1 MSQRDLSNLISI
13 NPNDPQQYQDLLAY
27 YRSKLGEFEK
37 ERFEWLTKLEEIKIQ
52 YEDKHQ
58 QEWELL
64 KRKQEIKELQQTNSR
79 IQLMLFEERQ
89 ARLKLQKENDALKVR
104 ELEDKKKIAEL
115 MAMIEPI
122 EEQVVLQKDLRPEV
136 TTKYTGDT
144 LAVREKQGNVKM
156 HNINQGRSILKT
168 VYMPNEQLNA
178 YQLEN
183 ENLKKQVENA
193 EIMLTQQFA
202 ALREELRAKEVE
214 TNLRIKEDQ
223 QKLDQ
228 LVQKIQKLE
237 KQNVELVKGK
247 TYEYNELQIVMHKNK
262 NFRIRRD
269 KCKRIWEVAKLKNK
283 KLKMELDQIQKK
295 YNIENKTALELLEKK
310 SDEYNKKF
318 RSQIK
323 SKDEQ
328 LSIIKEQYEQVQNI
342 YINKIQQLEEN
353 LSKLIEKYQQL
364 EKRRSLEIE
373 GFKNDIKILT
383 KKVKDCEKSQVDKQN
398 ENKSPEELAK
408 YQEEAQQMKQ
418 QLAKETGII
427 YSSGKK
433 NNANN
438 QQQTIKVK
446 GNQQRGASKTMKQS
460 NKQTKKG
467 FNNQNQTDQKEEDDA
482 SESVPMHELE
492 DLQRQLDE
500 LQYQMDKAKKQ

>member
-1 MSQRDLSNLISI
+1 MSQRDLSNLITI

-64 KRKQEIKELQQTNSR
+64 KRKQEIKELQQTVGEAK
-79 IQLMLFEERQ
+79 LMLFEERQ

-193 EIMLTQQFA
+193 ETMLTQQFA

-237 KQNVELVKGK
+237 KQNVELVKDCYVLK
-247 TYEYNELQIVMHKNK
+247 QKFQNK
-262 NFRIRRD
+262 EKQMQED
-269 KCKRIWEVAKLKNK
+269 LEVSKLKNK
-283 KLKMELDQIQKK
+283 KLKMELDQIQRK
-295 YNIENKTALELLEKK
+295 YNVENKTALELLEKK

-383 KKVKDCEKSQVDKQN
+383 KKVKDCEKSQVEKQN

-433 NNANN
+433 NNSNN
-438 QQQTIKVK
+438 QQQTIKLK

-460 NKQTKKG
+460 NKQTNKG
-467 FNNQNQTDQKEEDDA
+467 FNNQNQIDQKEDDDV

>member
-64 KRKQEIKELQQTNSR
+64 KRKQEIKELQQTVGEAK
-79 IQLMLFEERQ
+79 LMLFEERQ

-122 EEQVVLQKDLRPEV
+122 EEQVVLSKDLRPEV

-193 EIMLTQQFA
+193 ETMLTQQFA

-237 KQNVELVKGK
+237 KQNVELVKDCYVQK
-247 TYEYNELQIVMHKNK
+247 QKFQNK
-262 NFRIRRD
+262 ERQMQED
-269 KCKRIWEVAKLKNK
+269 LEVAKLKNK

-364 EKRRSLEIE
+364 EKRRALEVE

-383 KKVKDCEKSQVDKQN
+383 KKVKDCEKSHVEKQN
-398 ENKSPEELAK
+398 ENKSPEDLAK
-408 YQEEAQQMKQ
+408 YQEEAQQLKQ

-438 QQQTIKVK
+438 NNQQQTLKVK
-446 GNQQRGASKTMKQS
+446 GSQSRGASKTMKQTH
-460 NKQTKKG
+460 KQNKKG
-467 FNNQNQTDQKEEDDA
+467 IQNQNDQREDDDA

-500 LQYQMDKAKKQ
+500 LQYQMDVAKKQ

>member
-1 MSQRDLSNLISI
+1 MSQRDLSNLITI

-64 KRKQEIKELQQTNSR
+64 KRKQEIKELQQTVGEAK
-79 IQLMLFEERQ
+79 LMLFEERQ

-183 ENLKKQVENA
+183 ENLKKLIENA
-193 EIMLTQQFA
+193 ETILTQQFA

-214 TNLRIKEDQ
+214 TKLRIKEDQ

-228 LVQKIQKLE
+228 LVQKVQKLE
-237 KQNVELVKGK
+237 KQNVELVKECYSQK
-247 TYEYNELQIVMHKNK
+247 QKFQNK
-262 NFRIRRD
+262 EKQMQED
-269 KCKRIWEVAKLKNK
+269 LEVSKLKNK

-318 RSQIK
+318 RSQIR

-342 YINKIQQLEEN
+342 YISKIQQLEEN

-383 KKVKDCEKSQVDKQN
+383 KKVKDCEKSQGEKQN
-398 ENKSPEELAK
+398 ENKSPEDLVK
-408 YQEEAQQMKQ
+408 YQEEAQQLKQ
-418 QLAKETGII
+418 QLAKETGVI

-446 GNQQRGASKTMKQS
+446 GSQSRGASKTMKQS
-460 NKQTKKG
+460 NKQNKKG
-467 FNNQNQTDQKEEDDA
+467 MNNQDQTEQKDDDNA

-492 DLQRQLDE
+492 DIQRQLEE

>member
-1 MSQRDLSNLISI
+1 MSQRDLSNVITI

-64 KRKQEIKELQQTNSR
+64 KRKQEIKELQQTVGEAK
-79 IQLMLFEERQ
+79 LMLFEERQ

-183 ENLKKQVENA
+183 DNLKKQLENA
-193 EIMLTQQFA
+193 ETMLTQQFA

-237 KQNVELVKGK
+237 KQNVELVKDCYVLK
-247 TYEYNELQIVMHKNK
+247 QKFQNK
-262 NFRIRRD
+262 EKQMQED
-269 KCKRIWEVAKLKNK
+269 LEVQKLKNK

-295 YNIENKTALELLEKK
+295 YNVENKTALELLEKK

-364 EKRRSLEIE
+364 EKRRSLEVE
-373 GFKNDIKILT
+373 GFKNEIKILT
-383 KKVKDCEKSQVDKQN
+383 KKVKDCEKSHIEKQN
-398 ENKSPEELAK
+398 ENKSPEDLAK
-408 YQEEAQQMKQ
+408 YQEEAQQLKQ

-433 NNANN
+433 NNSNN
-438 QQQTIKVK
+438 QQQTIKIK
-446 GNQQRGASKTMKQS
+446 GNQSRGASKTMKQT
-460 NKQTKKG
+460 NKQSKKG
-467 FNNQNQTDQKEEDDA
+467 INNQDQNDQKDDDDV

-500 LQYQMDKAKKQ
+500 LQYQMDIAKKQ

>member
-1 MSQRDLSNLISI
+1 MSQRDLSNLITI
-13 NPNDPQQYQDLLAY
+13 NLNDPQQYQDLLAY

-64 KRKQEIKELQQTNSR
+64 KRKQEIKELQQTVGEAK
-79 IQLMLFEERQ
+79 LMLFEERQ

-144 LAVREKQGNVKM
+144 MAVREKQGNVKM

-193 EIMLTQQFA
+193 ETILTQQFA

-214 TNLRIKEDQ
+214 NNLRIKEDQ

-228 LVQKIQKLE
+228 LVQKVQKLE
-237 KQNVELVKGK
+237 KQNVELVKDS
-247 TYEYNELQIVMHKNK
+247 YLQKQKFQNK
-262 NFRIRRD
+262 EKQMQED
-269 KCKRIWEVAKLKNK
+269 LEVSKLKNQ

-318 RSQIK
+318 RSQIR

-342 YINKIQQLEEN
+342 YISKIQQLEEN

-383 KKVKDCEKSQVDKQN
+383 KKVKDYEKQSQNGDKQN
-398 ENKSPEELAK
+398 ENKSPEDLAK
-408 YQEEAQQMKQ
+408 YQEEAQQLKQ

-433 NNANN
+433 SNTNN

-446 GNQQRGASKTMKQS
+446 SSQQRGASKTMKQS
-460 NKQTKKG
+460 NKQNKKVE
-467 FNNQNQTDQKEEDDA
+467 NNQNQTDQKEDDNA

-492 DLQRQLDE
+492 DIQRQLEE
-500 LQYQMDKAKKQ
+500 LQYQMDKAKKE

>member
-64 KRKQEIKELQQTNSR
+64 KRKQEIKELQQTVGEAK
-79 IQLMLFEERQ
+79 LMLFEERQ

-122 EEQVVLQKDLRPEV
+122 EEQVVLSKDLRPEV

-193 EIMLTQQFA
+193 ETMLTQQFA

-237 KQNVELVKGK
+237 KQNVELVKDCYAQK
-247 TYEYNELQIVMHKNK
+247 QKFQNK
-262 NFRIRRD
+262 ERQMQED
-269 KCKRIWEVAKLKNK
+269 LEVAKLKNK
-283 KLKMELDQIQKK
+283 KLKMELDQIQRK

-364 EKRRSLEIE
+364 EKRRSLEVE

-383 KKVKDCEKSQVDKQN
+383 KKVKDCEKSHVEKQN
-398 ENKSPEELAK
+398 ENKSPEDLAK
-408 YQEEAQQMKQ
+408 YQEEAQQLKQ

-433 NNANN
+433 NTANNNN

-446 GNQQRGASKTMKQS
+446 GSQSRGASKTMKQT
-460 NKQTKKG
+460 NKQSKKG
-467 FNNQNQTDQKEEDDA
+467 INNQNQNDQREDDDA

-500 LQYQMDKAKKQ
+500 LQYQMDVAKKQ